1 MPTALEVR
9 GLSKQYVLGEASAR
23 YGTLREAVVNAAKAP
38 LRAFGKRAEPK
49 TLWALDDVT
58 FDVHQGEVIGIIGR
72 NGAGKSTLLKLI
84 SRITEPTRGSIDL
97 FGRVGS
103 LLEVGTGFHPELTG
117 RENIFLSGAILG
129 MRRHEITRKL
139 DEIVAF
145 ADVEKFLDTPIKRYS
160 SGMYTRLAFAVAAHL
175 EPEILVVDEVLA
187 VGDANFQ
194 KKCLGKLGELSGS
207 GRTVLFVSHSMA
219 NVLRLCGRVLLLE
232 NGKLI
237 EDGLPEQ
244 VTKRYLQSDS
254 GSPTERIWQTPAE
267 APGDSVARLHAVRVL
282 NRQGEVAESI
292 DIREELTIEVEYWNL
307 QTALKPTVSLW
318 LTNEDGTT
326 IFVNNDF
333 NDRTWYSTPRE
344 PSRVRARCSIPGNF
358 LADGTYFVLAGIG
371 TYNPDTAHVFE
382 RDIVAFQIVDRS
394 TGDGV
399 RGEFTGRWPGV
410 VRPMLNWQ
418 IEAHPDG
425 LVEQHL
431 QRSLERAR

>member
-1 MPTALEVR
+1 MSNALEIR

-23 YGTLREAVVNAAKAP
+23 YGSLRESLVSAAKAP
-38 LRAFGKRAEPK
+38 LRLLQKRAEPK

-58 FDVHQGEVIGIIGR
+58 FNVGQGEVVGIIGR
-72 NGAGKSTLLKLI
+72 NEAGKSTLLKLI
-84 SRITEPTRGSIDL
+84 SRITEPTRGEIDL

-129 MRRHEITRKL
+129 MRRHEIFRKL

-145 ADVEKFLDTPIKRYS
+145 ADVEKFLDTPIKRFS

-219 NVLRLCGRVLLLE
+219 NVLRLCGRVILLE

-237 EDGLPEQ
+237 EDGQPEQ

-254 GSPTERIWQTPAE
+254 GSPTERVWQTPSD
-267 APGDSVARLHAVRVL
+267 APGDQVARLHAVRVL
-282 NRQGEVAESI
+282 NREGEVAESI
-292 DIREELTIEVEYWNL
+292 DIREQLTVEVEYWNL
-307 QTALKPTVSLW
+307 QTSLKPTVSLW

-326 IFVNNDF
+326 LLVSNDF
-333 NDRTWYSTPRE
+333 NNRDWASTPRV
-344 PSRVRARCSIPGNF
+344 PGLVRARVSIPGNF
-358 LADGTYFVLAGIG
+358 LADGTYFVLASVA
-371 TYNPDTAHVFE
+371 TYNPDHAHVFE
-382 RDIVAFQIVDRS
+382 RDVVAFQVVDRS

-410 VRPMLNWQ
+410 VRPMLDWKV
-418 IEAHPDG
+418 EAQPDARVDEH
-425 LVEQHL
+425 LVAAK
-431 QRSLERAR
+431 AR

>member
-9 GLSKQYVLGEASAR
+9 GLSKQYVLGGASKR
-23 YGTLREAVVNAAKAP
+23 YGTLRESLVDAAKAP
-38 LRAFGKRAEPK
+38 LKLFAKETKQK
-49 TLWALDDVT
+49 TLWAVKDVT
-58 FDVHQGEVIGIIGR
+58 FDVQQGEVVGIIGR

-84 SRITEPTRGSIDL
+84 SRITEPTRGEVDL
-97 FGRVGS
+97 YGRVGS

-117 RENIFLSGAILG
+117 YENIFLSGAILG
-129 MRRHEITRKL
+129 MRRHEIRRKL

-232 NGKLI
+232 NGTLI
-237 EDGLPEQ
+237 EDGVPEQ

-254 GSPTERIWQTPAE
+254 GSPTERVWPTPAD
-267 APGDSVARLHAVRVL
+267 APGNSVARLHAVRVL
-282 NRQGEVAESI
+282 NREGEVAESI
-292 DIREELTIEVEYWNL
+292 DIREELAIEVEYWNL
-307 QTALKPTVSLW
+307 QTTLRPTVSLW

-326 IFVNNDF
+326 IFVSNDF
-333 NDRTWYSTPRE
+333 NDRNWYRTTRE
-344 PSRVRARCSIPGNF
+344 PGRVRARVTIPGNF
-358 LADGTYFVLAGIG
+358 LADGTYFVLAGVA
-371 TYNPDTAHVFE
+371 TYNPDIAHVFE
-382 RDIVAFQIVDRS
+382 RDVVAFQIVDRS

-399 RGEFTGRWPGV
+399 RGDFTGRWPGV
-410 VRPMLNWQ
+410 VRPMLDWKIAAQ
-418 IEAHPDG
+418 PDV
-425 LVEQHL
+425 LVDEHL
-431 QRSLERAR
+431 GRMTEERR